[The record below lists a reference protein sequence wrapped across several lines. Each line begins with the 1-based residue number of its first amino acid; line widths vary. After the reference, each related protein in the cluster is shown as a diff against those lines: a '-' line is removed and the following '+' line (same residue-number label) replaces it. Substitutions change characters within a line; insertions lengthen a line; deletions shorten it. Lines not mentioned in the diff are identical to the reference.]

1 MRTVEIR
8 LKQLLLRLIGSFRSG
23 SQYAYS
29 QLPVGLFKRIV
40 IIRQHDQLGDLLI
53 ATPAIRAVRR
63 RFPEAFIAVV
73 AREYTAPILSHNPHI
88 DEVIV
93 FYEKLWRWNFRRA
106 ATFWKS
112 LRGRFD
118 CAVVLNTISRSTSSD
133 LIALLSGA
141 KFIVGPDHLSLGGTD
156 QELIYNVVV
165 PRSPLEKHEIE
176 RNLDIVRSLGAD
188 ENDLEYDLVLTDEE
202 VHRAEKIYQSL
213 SIPRGRKVV
222 GVHFGALN
230 PSKCFPLEKLAEVID
245 WMVEQFNSEIVLII
259 GPNEIARREFLI
271 SRLRHTVHSAP
282 LMPLRI
288 MAALMRHCCIILCN
302 DTGTLHIAASQ
313 SIPTVSFHSVSDP
326 TIWKPPHPR
335 HIAVRADDSRVD
347 SITVAQVQ
355 TAVREAMTKF
365 VKESNS

>member
-1 MRTVEIR
+1 MRSVEFH
-8 LKQLLLRLIGSFRSG
+8 LKRLLLRLIGSFRSG
-23 SQYAYS
+23 SRYTIS
-29 QLPVGLFKRIV
+29 QLPLASFKRIV

-63 RFPEAFIAVV
+63 RFPDAFIAVV
-73 AREYTAPILSHNPHI
+73 AREYTAPILAHNPHI

-93 FYEKLWRWNFRRA
+93 FYEKLRRWNFRRA

-112 LRGRFD
+112 LRGGFD
-118 CAVVLNTISRSTSSD
+118 CAVLLNTISRSSSSD

-141 KFIVGPDHLSLGGTD
+141 KFIVGPDHLSFGGKD
-156 QELIYNVVV
+156 PELIYNVVV
-165 PRSPLEKHEIE
+165 PRSSREKHEIE

-202 VHRAEKIYQSL
+202 VRSAERIYQSL

-222 GVHFGALN
+222 GVHYGALN

-245 WMVEQFNSEIVLII
+245 WMVEQFNAQIMLLT
-259 GPNEIARREFLI
+259 GPKEFERREFLI
-271 SRLRHTVHSAP
+271 SRLHHTVYSAP
-282 LMPLRI
+282 LVPLRI
-288 MAALMRHCCIILCN
+288 MAALMRHCSVILCN

-313 SIPTVSFHSVSDP
+313 KIPTVSFHSLSDP
-326 TIWKPPHPR
+326 SIWKPPHPR
-335 HIAVRADDSRVD
+335 HIAVRADDSKID

-355 TAVREAMTKF
+355 SAVRAAMAN
-365 VKESNS
+365 VVGVSNP